1 MQRMRQ
7 KKKFVKIVLIA
18 AILVMGGGIN
28 VAHANLADSA
38 VNSTNAIRSQA
49 LSQMNSGLA
58 LYYDSFS
65 YVYSAYTW
73 MVNAEDYAYWAWY
86 YAFYTATGTYAYY
99 AYYYASIALDYYDT
113 AAYYAWLAYYYNNR
127 NYTYL
132 ALYFGAVGDY
142 YCAVAELYAAW
153 GS

>member
-38 VNSTNAIRSQA
+38 VSSTNAIRAQG

-58 LYYDSFS
+58 LYYNSSS
-65 YVYSAYTW
+65 YLYSAYLW
-73 MVNAEDYAYWAWY
+73 MLDARDYADDAWY
-86 YAFYTATGTYAYY
+86 YAFYTATGQYAYY
-99 AYYYASIALDYYDT
+99 AYYFADFAYGYYYD
-113 AAYYAWLAYYYNNR
+113 AAYFAYLAYL
-127 NYTYL
+127 YTNADYTDL
-132 ALYFGAVGDY
+132 SIYFGGIGGY
-142 YCAVAELYAAW
+142 YCAVALLYGAW